1 MLQRVLIISILATW
15 FMEALREYVI
25 IPNPISLLLI
35 SHKPNILV
43 GVDTNP
49 PRARIADFGIT
60 IVTRNL
66 NSRRAVTR
74 QNMYNPLWSAPEV
87 LNGENPR
94 KESDIYSFS
103 MVMFEVPRE

>member
-1 MLQRVLIISILATW
+1 
-15 FMEALREYVI
+15 MEASRGYVI
-25 IPNPISLLLI
+25 TLSLTPLLLN

-49 PRARIADFGIT
+49 PCACIADFGIA

-74 QNMYNPLWSAPEV
+74 QNMHNPLWSAPEV